1 MIFPYKWR
9 PRQPRLVQP
18 RKTKVDRGYGFP
30 LKIPR
35 SQTAVRENYLNPYVT
50 KLSLEIRCRLLAIK
64 TNRGKNSLPMGTAR
78 TRKAQELLRCKFSWE
93 EML

>member
-1 MIFPYKWR
+1 M
-9 PRQPRLVQP
+9 
-18 RKTKVDRGYGFP
+18 KVDRGYGFP

-35 SQTAVRENYLNPYVT
+35 SQTAVRKKKYLNLYVT

-64 TNRGKNSLPMGTAR
+64 TNRGKNSLPMGTAG
-78 TRKAQELLRCKFSWE
+78 TRKAEALPRCKFNWE